1 MVLTPATLQTVKD
14 DAVWKLPAL
23 LKRERVTPYRLHQ
36 RLADI
41 LGTSRTT
48 VYRWSNELPDT
59 LDVALLMAIIR
70 VLREETGK
78 HITVSDLLE
87 YREGA

>member
-1 MVLTPATLQTVKD
+1 MVLTPATLQAVKD
-14 DAVWKLPAL
+14 RAVWKLPDL
-23 LKRERVTPYRLHQ
+23 LKREGVTPYRLHQ

-59 LDVALLMAIIR
+59 LDVALLMAIIH

-78 HITVSDLLE
+78 SFTVSNLLE
-87 YREGA
+87 YREGI

>member
-1 MVLTPATLQTVKD
+1 MVLTAATLKTVKD
-14 DAVWKLPAL
+14 RAIWKLPTL
-23 LKRERVTPYRLHQ
+23 LKRESVTPYRLHQ

-59 LDVALLMAIIR
+59 LDVALLMATIH

-78 HITVSDLLE
+78 NITLSDLLE
-87 YREGA
+87 YKEEA

>member
-1 MVLTPATLQTVKD
+1 MVLTSVTLEEMKD
-14 DAVWKLPAL
+14 KAVWKLPDL
-23 LKRERVTPYRLHQ
+23 LKREAVTPYRLHQ
-36 RLADI
+36 RLYEM

-59 LDVALLMAIIR
+59 LDVALLMGIIE

-78 HITVSDLLE
+78 TITLSDLLE
-87 YREGA
+87 YRGEA

>member
-1 MVLTPATLQTVKD
+1 MLLLSVTLQEMKD
-14 DAVWKLPAL
+14 KAIWKLPDL
-23 LKRERVTPYRLHQ
+23 LKREAVTPYRLHQ
-36 RLADI
+36 RLYDM

-59 LDVALLMAIIR
+59 LDVALLMGVIE

-78 HITVSDLLE
+78 VITLSDLLE
-87 YREGA
+87 YQEGE

>member
-1 MVLTPATLQTVKD
+1 MKD
-14 DAVWKLPAL
+14 RAHWKLPEL
-23 LKRERVTPYRLHQ
+23 LKREGVTPYRLHQ
-36 RLADI
+36 RLYDM

-59 LDVALLMAIIR
+59 LDVALLMGIIE

-78 HITVSDLLE
+78 QITVTDLLE
-87 YREGA
+87 YRKDEQDG

>member
-1 MVLTPATLQTVKD
+1 MKD
-14 DAVWKLPAL
+14 KAVWKLPDL
-23 LKRERVTPYRLHQ
+23 LKREAVTPYRLHQ
-36 RLADI
+36 RLYDM

-59 LDVALLMAIIR
+59 LDVALLMGIIE

-78 HITVSDLLE
+78 KIMIGDLLE
-87 YREGA
+87 YGEEA